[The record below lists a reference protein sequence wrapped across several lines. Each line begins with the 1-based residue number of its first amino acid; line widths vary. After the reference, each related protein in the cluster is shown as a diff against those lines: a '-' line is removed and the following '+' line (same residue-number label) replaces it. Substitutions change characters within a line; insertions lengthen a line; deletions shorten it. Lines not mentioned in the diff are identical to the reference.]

1 MSVTHHNHWKQS
13 PSRSKGIINALRTGM
28 GIALVLLLASCG
40 SDGEQFRVSGQ
51 FRNLNQGEFYIYSP
65 DALISK
71 VDTIKVD
78 RGRFAYEIPCRREGT
93 LVIVFPNFSEM
104 PVFAEP
110 GKKAKVKGDVS
121 HLKEVEVKGTKTNET
136 MTAFRL
142 QIASVS
148 PPEAVRLAAQFAKD
162 HADSPASVYIVAR
175 YLMQGNDVD
184 MKKAVE
190 VLQLMRKSQP
200 DNRDVAVLLG
210 KAKSLQASTQGS
222 KLPTFKATDVYGK
235 PFTQSA
241 LTGSPLAVVFT
252 WAAWSYD
259 SNNMMRQ
266 LHTMQ
271 KRLGS
276 NRLKV
281 VGLCAD
287 GNVTECKRALERDT
301 ITWPTTCE
309 EDMLDG
315 KLMKTFGL
323 TYVGENIVYEQGRI
337 AKTGLSINE
346 LKDYLEK
353 QATR

>member
-175 YLMQGNDVD
+175 YLMQGNDAD

-200 DNRDVAVLLG
+200 APG
-210 KAKSLQASTQGS
+210 KRS
-222 KLPTFKATDVYGK
+222 
-235 PFTQSA
+235 
-241 LTGSPLAVVFT
+241 
-252 WAAWSYD
+252 
-259 SNNMMRQ
+259 
-266 LHTMQ
+266 
-271 KRLGS
+271 
-276 NRLKV
+276 
-281 VGLCAD
+281 GLIC
-287 GNVTECKRALERDT
+287 
-301 ITWPTTCE
+301 
-309 EDMLDG
+309 
-315 KLMKTFGL
+315 
-323 TYVGENIVYEQGRI
+323 
-337 AKTGLSINE
+337 
-346 LKDYLEK
+346 
-353 QATR
+353 